1 MAKPLPPS
9 SIQEFLPHEIGE
21 LRKDIEALP
30 RSVRDRLLPLCD
42 KICHF
47 IHLQGRLF
55 EMAQET
61 ADRLH
66 LDLKYLMFDLDMT
79 KLERDELQQELK
91 NYTGG
96 EEV

>member
-9 SIQEFLPHEIGE
+9 IKPDYLPKEIGQ
-21 LRKDIEALP
+21 LRTEIEHLP

-47 IHLQGRLF
+47 IFLQGRLF

-61 ADRLH
+61 ADRLQ
-66 LDLKYLMFDLDMT
+66 LDVKYLLFDRDVTRQEREDLRAE
-79 KLERDELQQELK
+79 LENLK
-91 NYTGG
+91 EGY
-96 EEV
+96 